1 MVSIHRIP
9 FVVYLTIRVLCFIF
23 RLKREAHPSL
33 ASRFQ
38 APENCPIVSKRATPN
53 FTPIHVYHTLYTR
66 YAYRVDTPQANE
78 HNSGCIDTTY
88 PTSFFVA
95 LFLTMVE
102 CFLRTFELS
111 KPKRK
116 NTPLSICL
124 SPPPQLRAKHR
135 HKDGAKIKIFNEKY
149 NDKEGI

>member
-33 ASRFQ
+33 ASPSRRLRIAQ
-38 APENCPIVSKRATPN
+38 QCRNEQLRTSRRYMYISY
-53 FTPIHVYHTLYTR
+53 PIHPLCLSCN
-66 YAYRVDTPQANE
+66 TPQANE

-88 PTSFFVA
+88 LTSFFVA

-102 CFLRTFELS
+102 CFLRTSGSQNQSVRIRHYLYVCPHHPSFD
-111 KPKRK
+111 R
-116 NTPLSICL
+116 SIGMKTE
-124 SPPPQLRAKHR
+124 QR
-135 HKDGAKIKIFNEKY
+135 
-149 NDKEGI
+149 